1 MARTKANFTPHM
13 MYKGKMSKRAKTY
26 EEHMKLKK
34 MGYSHTKPKA
44 KKTMKK
50 TMKKKPMNKGLKMLP
65 KKVQKRMGY

>member
-13 MYKGKMSKRAKTY
+13 MYKGKIAKKAKTY

-50 TMKKKPMNKGLKMLP
+50 TMKKKPMKM
-65 KKVQKRMGY
+65 RMGY